1 MFKKLGL
8 SLGKI
13 NYRMLFSLIVLGLC
27 PTIYTT
33 VRVIFLGQLP
43 SEYAFSIAGQLN
55 WVNLIYEVA
64 SEAIILPLY
73 YFIGK
78 AAEDR
83 EELNN
88 RVRTGL
94 IITFGV
100 FLILAAIM
108 LVFADSLLCLMAA
121 DSTIIEASATYIRI
135 ESIANIFSMLSNF
148 ALVVLVTL
156 NKDKYVYIITAS
168 KVVLCIVA
176 DTFLVSTLPVSAN
189 LGVNGIGVSNILV
202 NALLLA
208 VIIILLYREGVKVF
222 ERRKLSFVWVK
233 EFFKVGGIS
242 GLESLVRNVAYMLM
256 VVRMVNVVNE
266 QGTYWVANNFIWGW
280 LLLPVTQLAELIKRD
295 CATDKRAVQDK
306 TLGYIAITAIIC
318 VLWAVTIPA
327 WKPFMTNV
335 LGFSDADKLFNL
347 VMVLLGFYVLYAFQ
361 SIFDA
366 TFYGLGK
373 TNLMFFESIVT
384 NSVYYGGAF
393 ILYVT
398 GVWTPT
404 LTGIALLF
412 GIGVA
417 FDSVVSLC
425 AYIYLLKK
433 CKINIFVKFNHGA
446 CRPKANTQDNFN

>member
-1 MFKKLGL
+1 MLKRVWL
-8 SLGKI
+8 SLNKI
-13 NYRMLFSLIVLGLC
+13 NYRMLLSLIILGLC

-33 VRVIFLGQLP
+33 VRVFFLGQLP

-55 WVNLIYEVA
+55 WVNLLYEIA
-64 SEAIILPLY
+64 SEAIILPLF

-78 AAEDR
+78 AVDDR

-94 IITFGV
+94 LITLAV
-100 FLILAAIM
+100 FLVLSVIILA
-108 LVFADSLLCLMAA
+108 FANPLLSWMAA
-121 DSTIIEASATYIRI
+121 DSSIIEASATYIRI
-135 ESIANIFSMLSNF
+135 ESVANIFSMLANF

-156 NKDKYVYIITAS
+156 NKDIYVYIITVI
-168 KVVLCIVA
+168 KVVLCVVA
-176 DTFLVSTLPVSAN
+176 DTFLVSALPVSAN

-202 NALLLA
+202 NALLL
-208 VIIILLYREGVKVF
+208 VVTIVLLYREGVRVF
-222 ERRKLSFVWVK
+222 ERRRLNFSWMK

-242 GLESLVRNVAYMLM
+242 GLESLVRNIAYMLM

-266 QGTYWVANNFIWGW
+266 QGTYWVANNFVWGW

-306 TLGYIAITAIIC
+306 TLGYIAITTIIC
-318 VLWAVTIPA
+318 LIWLVSIPG
-327 WKPFMTNV
+327 WKPFMEYV
-335 LGFSDADKLFNL
+335 LQFNEVDKLFNL
-347 VMVLLGFYVLYAFQ
+347 VMILLGFYVLYAFQ
-361 SIFDA
+361 NIFDA

-373 TNLMFFESIVT
+373 TNYMLFESVAT
-384 NSVYYGGAF
+384 NSLYYGIAF

-404 LTGIALLF
+404 LNGIALLF

-433 CKINIFVKFNHGA
+433 RKINIMRVGEEEV
-446 CRPKANTQDNFN
+446 TE

>member
-1 MFKKLGL
+1 MFKKVWF
-8 SLGKI
+8 SLRKI
-13 NYRMLFSLIVLGLC
+13 NYRMLLSLLVLGFC

-33 VRVIFLGQLP
+33 VRVFFLGQLP

-55 WVNLIYEVA
+55 WVNLLYEIA
-64 SEAIILPLY
+64 SEAIILPLF

-94 IITFGV
+94 LITLVLFLVLCII
-100 FLILAAIM
+100 ILA
-108 LVFADSLLCLMAA
+108 FANPLLSWMAA
-121 DSTIIEASATYIRI
+121 DETIIEASATYIRI
-135 ESIANIFSMLSNF
+135 ESVANIFSMLTNF

-156 NKDKYVYIITAS
+156 NKDLYVYIITAS
-168 KVVLCIVA
+168 KVVLCVVA
-176 DTFLVSTLPVSAN
+176 DTFLVSALPVSAN
-189 LGVNGIGVSNILV
+189 LGVNGIGISNILV

-208 VIIILLYREGVKVF
+208 VTIVLLYRKGVRVF
-222 ERRKLSFVWVK
+222 EKRKLDFCWVK

-306 TLGYIAITAIIC
+306 TLGYIVITAIIC
-318 VLWAVTIPA
+318 VLWAVSILG
-327 WKPFMTNV
+327 WKPFMANV
-335 LGFSDADKLFNL
+335 LQFAEVDKLFNL

-361 SIFDA
+361 NIFDA

-373 TNLMFFESIVT
+373 TNYMLFESIVT
-384 NSVYYGGAF
+384 NSIYYGGAF
-393 ILYVT
+393 ILYIT

-425 AYIYLLKK
+425 AYVYLLKK
-433 CKINIFVKFNHGA
+433 HKINILRVGEEI
-446 CRPKANTQDNFN
+446 TE